1 MAHILVVEDDKDIAN
16 LVETHL
22 RLEGFEVTVA
32 SEGIEALRKM
42 ELNQPDLVILDIML
56 PRVDGWEVLLKIK
69 KSYQTKDIPVI
80 MLSAKSEDIS
90 KVTAF
95 REGADDYVTKPFSP
109 DELVA
114 RIKAVLRRAAPSEV
128 KGEEAKAQR
137 IPVEFQGRKLL
148 LKPAEVIFVESQ
160 EAQTSLHTYS
170 GVYSTHLSLTDLE
183 LKLPRDQ
190 FFRCHRSYLVN
201 LDKVKEIISQPN
213 RTCLVVVE
221 DEKRSQVPVSR
232 RSVKELKERLGLR
245 F

>member
-16 LVETHL
+16 LIETHL
-22 RLEGFEVTVA
+22 RLEGFDVTVA
-32 SEGIEALRKM
+32 SEGIEAIRKM
-42 ELNQPDLVILDIML
+42 ESSLPDLVVLDIML
-56 PRVDGWEVLLKIK
+56 PRVDGWEVLLKMK
-69 KSYQTKDIPVI
+69 KSYPTKDIPVI

-90 KVTAF
+90 KITAF

-114 RIKAVLRRAAPSEV
+114 RIKAVLRRAVSVEAREEEV
-128 KGEEAKAQR
+128 KAQR
-137 IPVEFQGRKLL
+137 IPVEFEERKLL

-160 EAQTSLHTYS
+160 EAQTYLHTYS
-170 GVYSTHLSLTDLE
+170 GVYPSHLSLTDLE
-183 LKLPRDQ
+183 FKLPREQ

-213 RTCLVVVE
+213 RTCLVVVG
-221 DEKRSQVPVSR
+221 DEKKSQVPVSR
-232 RSVKELKERLGLR
+232 RSIKELKERLGLR